1 MAKVDDYYQENSL
14 GADQKKRELTKEE
27 EKQVALIQKMIASP
41 GYKIVHAIMTDEVIG
56 ADKKLWNKTT
66 SMEDIRFYQGVIF
79 AIQNVQSK
87 ILSLSK
93 EEGYVRNT

>member
-1 MAKVDDYYQENSL
+1 MSKVEDYYQENSL

-27 EKQVALIQKMIASP
+27 EKQVQFVQEMIASP
-41 GYKIVHAIMTDEVIG
+41 GYKIVHAIMTDEVIN

-66 SMEDIRFYQGVIF
+66 SMEDIRFYQGAIF
-79 AIQNVQSK
+79 AVQNVQSK